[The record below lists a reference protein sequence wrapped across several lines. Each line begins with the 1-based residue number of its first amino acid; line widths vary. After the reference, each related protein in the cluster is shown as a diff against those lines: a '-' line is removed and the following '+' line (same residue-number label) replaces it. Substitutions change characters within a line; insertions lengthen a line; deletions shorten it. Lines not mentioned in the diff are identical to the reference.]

1 MGCASECS
9 ILLLID
15 AMLDYYDDITL
26 WERFNKS
33 DKIKSGYELFKKTI
47 EEKGLKRELLSLFVG
62 DKSKYDDL
70 KHLFIDF
77 ETTLDTMFQ
86 IYRTNRNDAGHPSG
100 IEFDQDITR
109 AEAAMFR
116 KYCKIIYGLI
126 AYINEAKSLKKSAS
140 CP

>member
-9 ILLLID
+9 FLLLID
-15 AMLDYYDDITL
+15 SMLDYYDDAALQGKFIKA
-26 WERFNKS
+26 E
-33 DKIKSGYELFKKTI
+33 KIKPKYELFKTTI
-47 EEKGLKRELLSLFVG
+47 ADKGFKKELLSLFETN
-62 DKSKYDDL
+62 KTKYAEL

-77 ETTLDTMFQ
+77 DTILDGMFQ

-100 IEFDQDITR
+100 ISFDKDITR

-126 AYINEAKSLKKSAS
+126 AYIDEAKNLKIG
-140 CP
+140 